1 MIQKRK
7 DKIDHLKQQIR
18 EFSFKIQHKSIE
30 PVFVPCSC
38 SKIFER
44 GEKEEKFQH
53 FFKCYNLRNL
63 WGKCAKELSINDDFN
78 EKNICFGKYP

>member
-7 DKIDHLKQQIR
+7 DKIGHQKQQIR
-18 EFSFKIQHKSIE
+18 EFSFKILHRSIG

-38 SKIFER
+38 GKTFER

-53 FFKCYNLRNL
+53 FF
-63 WGKCAKELSINDDFN
+63 
-78 EKNICFGKYP
+78 

>member
-7 DKIDHLKQQIR
+7 YKIDHLKQQIR
-18 EFSFKIQHKSIE
+18 EFSFKILHRSIE

-38 SKIFER
+38 GNFFER

-53 FFKCYNLRNL
+53 FFKCKNLRNL
-63 WGKCAKELSINDDFN
+63 WEKCAR
-78 EKNICFGKYP
+78 

>member
-18 EFSFKIQHKSIE
+18 EFSFKILHRSIK
-30 PVFVPCSC
+30 PVFVPCDVAKFS
-38 SKIFER
+38 R

-53 FFKCYNLRNL
+53 FFKCNNLRKL
-63 WGKCAKELSINDDFN
+63 WGKCAR
-78 EKNICFGKYP
+78 